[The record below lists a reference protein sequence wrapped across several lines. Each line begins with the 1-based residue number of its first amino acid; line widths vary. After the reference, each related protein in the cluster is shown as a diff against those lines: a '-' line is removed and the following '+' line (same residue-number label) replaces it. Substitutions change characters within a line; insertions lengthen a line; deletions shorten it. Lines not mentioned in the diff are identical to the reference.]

1 MLSASDIIKMLVSYI
16 FHIEQIECRK
26 STRRYG
32 SRERARRMKKKGI
45 IFDLDGTILD
55 SMNVWKEIDVKFL
68 GRRGLEVPEDYFK
81 QIAPLGFEGAAA
93 YTIKR
98 FGFSDTPEEII
109 EEWYQ
114 MAGDAYAN
122 EVALKPFA
130 GEYLRYLKKQGVKIG
145 IATSCETSMFLPAL
159 ERNGIL
165 DLFESYTTV
174 REVPRG
180 KEFPDI
186 YERQAEKMGLLP
198 EDCAVFEDILKA
210 VQGANA
216 GGFYT
221 VGVYDVHSEYEW
233 EEIQKQADRFIYS
246 YEELIR

>member
-1 MLSASDIIKMLVSYI
+1 MDI
-16 FHIEQIECRK
+16 
-26 STRRYG
+26 
-32 SRERARRMKKKGI
+32 
-45 IFDLDGTILD
+45 
-55 SMNVWKEIDVKFL
+55 WKEIDVKFL
-68 GRRGLEVPEDYFK
+68 GRRGLEVPDDYFRN
-81 QIAPLGFEGAAA
+81 IAPLGFDGAAA
-93 YTIKR
+93 YTIER
-98 FGFSDTPEEII
+98 FGFPETPEQII

-114 MAGDAYAN
+114 MAVDAYTK
-122 EVALKPFA
+122 EVELKPFA
-130 GEYLRYLKKQGVKIG
+130 KEYLLFLKEQGVKLG
-145 IATSCETSMFLPAL
+145 IATSCETQMFLPAL

-165 DLFESYTTV
+165 GLFESYTTV

-198 EDCAVFEDILKA
+198 GECTVFEDILKA

-221 VGVYDVHSEYEW
+221 VGVFDLHSAYEW
-233 EEIQKQADRFIYS
+233 GEIKKQANKFIYS

>member
-1 MLSASDIIKMLVSYI
+1 M
-16 FHIEQIECRK
+16 Q
-26 STRRYG
+26 
-32 SRERARRMKKKGI
+32 KKGV

-55 SMNVWKEIDVKFL
+55 SMDIWKEIDVKFL
-68 GRRGLEVPEDYFK
+68 GRRGLEVPDDYFRN
-81 QIAPLGFEGAAA
+81 IAPLGFDGAAA
-93 YTIKR
+93 YTIER
-98 FGFSDTPEEII
+98 FGFPETPEQII

-114 MAGDAYAN
+114 MAVDAYAK
-122 EVALKPFA
+122 EVELKPFA
-130 GEYLRYLKKQGVKIG
+130 KEYLLFLKGQGVKLG
-145 IATSCETSMFLPAL
+145 IATSCETQMFLPAL

-165 DLFESYTTV
+165 GLFESYTTV

-198 EDCAVFEDILKA
+198 GECAVFEDILKA

-221 VGVYDVHSEYEW
+221 VGVFDLHSAYEW
-233 EEIQKQADRFIYS
+233 GEIKKQANKFIYS

>member
-1 MLSASDIIKMLVSYI
+1 M
-16 FHIEQIECRK
+16 Q
-26 STRRYG
+26 
-32 SRERARRMKKKGI
+32 KKGV

-55 SMNVWKEIDVKFL
+55 SMDIWREIDVKFL
-68 GRRGLEVPEDYFK
+68 GRRGLEVPDDYFRN
-81 QIAPLGFEGAAA
+81 IAPLGFDGAAA
-93 YTIKR
+93 YTIER
-98 FGFSDTPEEII
+98 FGFPETPEQII

-114 MAGDAYAN
+114 MAVDAYAK
-122 EVALKPFA
+122 EVELKPFA
-130 GEYLRYLKKQGVKIG
+130 KEYLLFLKEQGVKLG
-145 IATSCETSMFLPAL
+145 IATSCETQMFLPAL

-165 DLFESYTTV
+165 GLFESYTTV

-198 EDCAVFEDILKA
+198 GECAVFEDILKA

-221 VGVYDVHSEYEW
+221 VGVFDLHSAYEW
-233 EEIQKQADRFIYS
+233 GEIKKQANKFIYS

>member
-1 MLSASDIIKMLVSYI
+1 M
-16 FHIEQIECRK
+16 Q
-26 STRRYG
+26 
-32 SRERARRMKKKGI
+32 KKGV

-55 SMNVWKEIDVKFL
+55 SMDIWKEIDVKFL
-68 GRRGLEVPEDYFK
+68 GRRGLEVPDDYFRN
-81 QIAPLGFEGAAA
+81 IAPLGFDGAAA
-93 YTIKR
+93 YTIER
-98 FGFSDTPEEII
+98 FGFPETPEQII

-114 MAGDAYAN
+114 MAVDAYAK
-122 EVALKPFA
+122 EVELKPFA
-130 GEYLRYLKKQGVKIG
+130 KEYLLFLKEQRVKLG
-145 IATSCETSMFLPAL
+145 IATSCETQMFLPAL

-165 DLFESYTTV
+165 GLFESYTTV

-198 EDCAVFEDILKA
+198 GECAVFEDILKA

-221 VGVYDVHSEYEW
+221 VGVFDLHSAYEW
-233 EEIQKQADRFIYS
+233 GEIKKQANKFIYS

>member
-1 MLSASDIIKMLVSYI
+1 M
-16 FHIEQIECRK
+16 Q
-26 STRRYG
+26 
-32 SRERARRMKKKGI
+32 KKGV

-55 SMNVWKEIDVKFL
+55 SMDIWKEIDVKFL
-68 GRRGLEVPEDYFK
+68 GRRGLEVPDDYFRN
-81 QIAPLGFEGAAA
+81 IAPLGFDGAAA
-93 YTIKR
+93 YTIER
-98 FGFSDTPEEII
+98 FGFPETPEQII

-114 MAGDAYAN
+114 MAVDAYAK
-122 EVALKPFA
+122 EVELKPFA
-130 GEYLRYLKKQGVKIG
+130 KEYLLFLKEQGVKLG
-145 IATSCETSMFLPAL
+145 IATSCETQMFLPAL

-165 DLFESYTTV
+165 GLFESYTTV

-198 EDCAVFEDILKA
+198 GECAVFEDILKA

-221 VGVYDVHSEYEW
+221 VGVFDLHSAYEW
-233 EEIQKQADRFIYS
+233 GEIKKQANKFIYS

>member
-1 MLSASDIIKMLVSYI
+1 M
-16 FHIEQIECRK
+16 Q
-26 STRRYG
+26 
-32 SRERARRMKKKGI
+32 KKGV

-55 SMNVWKEIDVKFL
+55 SMDIWKEIDVKFL
-68 GRRGLEVPEDYFK
+68 GRRGLEVPDDYFRN
-81 QIAPLGFEGAAA
+81 IAPLGFDGAAA
-93 YTIKR
+93 YTIER
-98 FGFSDTPEEII
+98 FGFPETPEQII

-114 MAGDAYAN
+114 MAVDAYAK
-122 EVALKPFA
+122 EVELKPFA
-130 GEYLRYLKKQGVKIG
+130 KEYLLFLKEQRVKLG
-145 IATSCETSMFLPAL
+145 IATSCETQMFLPAL

-165 DLFESYTTV
+165 GLFESYTTV

-198 EDCAVFEDILKA
+198 GECAVFEDILKA

-221 VGVYDVHSEYEW
+221 VGVFDLHSADEW
-233 EEIQKQADRFIYS
+233 GEIKKQANKFIYS

>member
-1 MLSASDIIKMLVSYI
+1 M
-16 FHIEQIECRK
+16 Q
-26 STRRYG
+26 
-32 SRERARRMKKKGI
+32 KKGV

-68 GRRGLEVPEDYFK
+68 GRRGLEVPEDYFRN
-81 QIAPLGFEGAAA
+81 IAPLGFDGAAA
-93 YTIKR
+93 YTIER
-98 FGFSDTPEEII
+98 FGFPETPEQII
-109 EEWYQ
+109 AEWDK
-114 MAGDAYAN
+114 MAVDAYAK
-122 EVALKPFA
+122 EVELKPFA
-130 GEYLRYLKKQGVKIG
+130 KEYLLSLKKKGIQLG
-145 IATSCETSMFLPAL
+145 IATSCEPQMFLPAL

-165 DLFESYTTV
+165 ELFESYTTV

-186 YERQAEKMGLLP
+186 YERQVEKMGLLP
-198 EDCAVFEDILKA
+198 KECAVFEDILKA

>member
-1 MLSASDIIKMLVSYI
+1 M
-16 FHIEQIECRK
+16 Q
-26 STRRYG
+26 
-32 SRERARRMKKKGI
+32 KKGV

-55 SMNVWKEIDVKFL
+55 SMDIWKEIDVKFL
-68 GRRGLEVPEDYFK
+68 GRRGLEVPDDYFRN
-81 QIAPLGFEGAAA
+81 IAPLGFDGAAA
-93 YTIKR
+93 YTIER
-98 FGFSDTPEEII
+98 FGFPETPEQII

-114 MAGDAYAN
+114 MAVDAYTK
-122 EVALKPFA
+122 EVELKPFA
-130 GEYLRYLKKQGVKIG
+130 KEYLLFLKEQGVKLG
-145 IATSCETSMFLPAL
+145 IATSCETQMFLPAL

-165 DLFESYTTV
+165 GLFESYTTV

-198 EDCAVFEDILKA
+198 GECTVFEDILKA

-221 VGVYDVHSEYEW
+221 VGVFDLHSAYEW
-233 EEIQKQADRFIYS
+233 GEIKKQANKFIYS

>member
-1 MLSASDIIKMLVSYI
+1 M
-16 FHIEQIECRK
+16 Q
-26 STRRYG
+26 
-32 SRERARRMKKKGI
+32 KKGV

-55 SMNVWKEIDVKFL
+55 SMDIWKEIDVKFL
-68 GRRGLEVPEDYFK
+68 GRRGLEVPDDYFRN
-81 QIAPLGFEGAAA
+81 IAPLGFDGAAA
-93 YTIKR
+93 YTIER
-98 FGFSDTPEEII
+98 FGFPETPEQII

-114 MAGDAYAN
+114 MAVDAYAK
-122 EVALKPFA
+122 EVELKPFA
-130 GEYLRYLKKQGVKIG
+130 KEYLLFLKEQGVKLG
-145 IATSCETSMFLPAL
+145 IATSCETQMFLPAL

-165 DLFESYTTV
+165 GLFESYTTV

-198 EDCAVFEDILKA
+198 GECAVFEDILKA
-210 VQGANA
+210 VQGAND

-221 VGVYDVHSEYEW
+221 VGVFDLHSAYEW
-233 EEIQKQADRFIYS
+233 GEIKKQANKFIYS